1 MQCAIDIRVSCRTLV
16 SAATVPRFPLGHLCA
31 CRAPFPL
38 TTRRGDRLNWFQRR
52 QLARHQRELERV
64 HQSAWIPPKTST
76 LPTTT
81 NGCGRKV
88 WNGLWF
94 KESMSGRTQITCQ
107 IDAELE
113 EDFDVPCAR
122 CRLNSKVLKPRLQPL
137 RSPQLDQKG

>member
-1 MQCAIDIRVSCRTLV
+1 
-16 SAATVPRFPLGHLCA
+16 
-31 CRAPFPL
+31 
-38 TTRRGDRLNWFQRR
+38 
-52 QLARHQRELERV
+52 LARHQRELERV

-137 RSPQLDQKG
+137 RSPQLDQKGILE